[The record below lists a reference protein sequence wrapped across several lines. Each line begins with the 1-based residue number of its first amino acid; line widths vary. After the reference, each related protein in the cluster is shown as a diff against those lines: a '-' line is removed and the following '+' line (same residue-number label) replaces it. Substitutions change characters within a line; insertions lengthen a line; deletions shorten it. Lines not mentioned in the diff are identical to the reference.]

1 MPVLPDIGKLELRNM
16 IERTLKT
23 IEVWAQL
30 WLCEEDTIRI
40 KDLLSS
46 QGIVRR
52 SSVMNRLHITVYH
65 ARRAMPSLADCSEAI
80 SITMPTAE
88 TRFMV
93 LAPGGENP
101 RPELEPRNR
110 KIGIRVMKV
119 NEGRAEIQV
128 FRDRLLKYET
138 REVLGIRRPST
149 SQANAFG
156 ARNFQPHMSMI
167 RPGSGIDRDLTKV
180 GRVFRA
186 GIDVLRFDRF
196 SIETVIRDRIT
207 KSPT

>member
-1 MPVLPDIGKLELRNM
+1 MQAEKSWISASAGQRSSMSIAYAGALPLSILPDIGKLELHNM
-16 IERTLKT
+16 IERTLRT

-40 KDLLSS
+40 KNLPSS

-65 ARRAMPSLADCSEAI
+65 ARRAMPGLADCSEAI

-101 RPELEPRNR
+101 RPDKVRAS
-110 KIGIRVMKV
+110 RVAPQV
-119 NEGRAEIQV
+119 NYSAS
-128 FRDRLLKYET
+128 
-138 REVLGIRRPST
+138 LG
-149 SQANAFG
+149 
-156 ARNFQPHMSMI
+156 MI
-167 RPGSGIDRDLTKV
+167 
-180 GRVFRA
+180 
-186 GIDVLRFDRF
+186 
-196 SIETVIRDRIT
+196 
-207 KSPT
+207 